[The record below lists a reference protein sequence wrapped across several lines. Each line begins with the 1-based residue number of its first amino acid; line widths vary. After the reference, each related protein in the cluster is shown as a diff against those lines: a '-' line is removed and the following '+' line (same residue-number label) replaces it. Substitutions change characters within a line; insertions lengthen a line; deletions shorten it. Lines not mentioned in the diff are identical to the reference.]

1 MSFADW
7 LVQASIYFPS
17 SIIVGA
23 LALFGVRWTLSGQA
37 DLQRA
42 EWDRREAAFQNDL
55 KTRERIQHEIEEKRY
70 TAALRTV
77 AIEAINNAVTLL
89 AFSDRAKKSQVSAL
103 SLALTREQFDN
114 QLPLIAERLEPAHL
128 QQTAVVYMQAFRY
141 KVTVDPLGGPVQ
153 PSERQSKEASE
164 LGFSFSV
171 IFRTLAYKV
180 FTKEQMEPFEN
191 ILRIAQM
198 PPS

>member
-23 LALFGVRWTLSGQA
+23 LALIGVRWTLSGQA
-37 DLQRA
+37 NLQSA
-42 EWDRREAAFQNDL
+42 EWDRRETAFQNDL
-55 KTRERIQHEIEEKRY
+55 QARERIQHEIEKKRF
-70 TAALRTV
+70 TAAIRAV
-77 AIEAINNAVTLL
+77 AIEAINNAITLL
-89 AFSDRAKKSQVSAL
+89 AYSDSAKKSQVSAL

-141 KVTVDPLGGPVQ
+141 KMTVDPLGGPVQ

-164 LGFSFSV
+164 LGCSFSV
-171 IFRTLAYKV
+171 IFRTLAYQV

-191 ILRIAQM
+191 ILRIAQI